1 MSSVLDRATEEEYVA
16 LVQAFPLLSIRDTT
30 YLDSALEVLDKLLA
44 KAHRTTGEEA
54 YLSALTDLIETY
66 ENAHIPIPS
75 ISGVAAL
82 RYLMQENGLELA
94 DLGSVFDPKEI
105 QELANTTAALV
116 GRGVGDSSSV
126 ACAVGG
132 DGAST
137 TSEEFAQ
144 AGAAPATPDG
154 RPAGEP
160 RCTPVHLLHCSP
172 DLASPPPN
180 SIGYLLH
187 PLCKFH

>member
-1 MSSVLDRATEEEYVA
+1 MSITPPPSLPTLPGQRSILPRPYDHDPLE
-16 LVQAFPLLSIRDTT
+16 FPLH
-30 YLDSALEVLDKLLA
+30 ALQIA
-44 KAHRTTGEEA
+44 
-54 YLSALTDLIETY
+54 
-66 ENAHIPIPS
+66 P
-75 ISGVAAL
+75 
-82 RYLMQENGLELA
+82 
-94 DLGSVFDPKEI
+94 
-105 QELANTTAALV
+105 LANTTAALV